1 MSLNTILQGALQY
14 CEPSLAEVKRISKIA
29 NEAKDLVSNY
39 RSSKIVE
46 VTFGGS
52 FAKGT
57 WLKGDADIDIF
68 VRIDE
73 SVDTEEFESLGKR
86 VGIESLRR
94 YRPYMRYSDHPYVEA
109 FIKGIRVNVVPC
121 YNVRL
126 GNWKSAA
133 DRSPFHTEYVKHNL
147 NNEMIR
153 HVRLLKRMLKSI
165 NIYGAEIARNGFSGY
180 VIEVLI
186 LKYCSLSSVLQVIS
200 NIKKE
205 RNVFSINNVDED
217 IIKTFTSPLVIID
230 PVDPRRNLGS
240 AISSESVGKLVLAA
254 RRFLHKPSLDFFIKR
269 RRYVRPHKEIYPNLL
284 VIEFEH
290 NPRSPDIIWGQLKRT
305 LEALSKQL
313 ELAGFKVIKSSCIT
327 NEKKTAAFIFLLE
340 SIYLPPYAEKVGPE
354 VFRKKET
361 INFISKNSK
370 ISNLMWINKQMRVT
384 ALIKRNIIN
393 AKDYIKMLVS
403 KKIEN
408 IGISSGL
415 KVDVQQTLCVYTANE
430 FRLNGI
436 IKEAINAL
444 TTTERL
450 AF

>member
-230 PVDPRRNLGS
+230 PVDSRRNLGA